1 MLTLALRIF
10 DRVRGHMRAVRS
22 RRARILSVRALDS
35 LPESLR
41 RDIGW
46 PDRYVGL
53 AADDE
58 WSVPIE
64 VAWPVVE
71 PAVALRRRS
80 ARAVGRPSFRRPA
93 GPVSH
98 PLGWSENLPSAPDR
112 LLSGGVCDSVPIK
125 RSEGDRS

>member
-22 RRARILSVRALDS
+22 RRSRILSVRALDS

-58 WSVPIE
+58 WSVPINLT
-64 VAWPVVE
+64 VSKLVM
-71 PAVALRRRS
+71 
-80 ARAVGRPSFRRPA
+80 VGKQ
-93 GPVSH
+93 PVSF
-98 PLGWSENLPSAPDR
+98 
-112 LLSGGVCDSVPIK
+112 SGGPRYWAVSPDNGPDGWGIRAGVSLLFPK
-125 RSEGDRS
+125 

>member
-22 RRARILSVRALDS
+22 RRSRILSVRALDS

-80 ARAVGRPSFRRPA
+80 ARAVGTTSVPASRRP
-93 GPVSH
+93 GFTPLRVVRKPPV
-98 PLGWSENLPSAPDR
+98 
-112 LLSGGVCDSVPIK
+112 
-125 RSEGDRS
+125 RS